1 MLKRVVMATGL
12 GLALMGG
19 VAAHTSV
26 PVSAQPVAVHAD
38 LQVLSTD
45 AQVSDPDSGAP
56 CGTDASGA
64 ETGDCQ
70 NSQNTAGPEDSAG
83 TSTEN

>member
-1 MLKRVVMATGL
+1 
-12 GLALMGG
+12 
-19 VAAHTSV
+19 
-26 PVSAQPVAVHAD
+26 
-38 LQVLSTD
+38 
-45 AQVSDPDSGAP
+45 VSDPDSGAP